1 VWSQKNSLYWVW
13 WAVVVGEYGVFGGSG
28 ADVELVAPGDAL
40 HPEGVCL
47 QVPGEAPVEAG
58 EDLGDRV
65 DGVRVCDHVEGCD
78 AAGAGAEY
86 GGVTARAGAFADMVT
101 ALLDAFCE
109 PSWLV
114 RGVHGLL
121 PVVVVWGWQ

>member
-1 VWSQKNSLYWVW
+1 LYWVW
-13 WAVVVGEYGVFGGSG
+13 WAVVVGEYGVLGRAG

-40 HPEGVCL
+40 HSERAGGE
-47 QVPGEAPVEAG
+47 VPGESSVDAG

-65 DGVRVCDHVEGCD
+65 DRVWIGDYVERCDTS
-78 AAGAGAEY
+78 GAGSEY

-121 PVVVVWGWQ
+121 PVVVAWGLQ